1 MGVIRRGVHFAAR
14 RSVRADPRARRSDLV
29 NPILRFLQEHQEH
42 MLEDLRA
49 FVERE
54 TPSTDKAL
62 LDGFAEFLADHAASL
77 GGRAEVVP
85 VHVSG
90 NHVRVRWGE
99 ENGQAPI
106 FLLGHYDTVW
116 PAGTLEVMPFEVE
129 SGVARGPGVFDMKCG
144 LVQGFWAV
152 RALREVAGVERPLVF
167 LCNSDEEIGSPNS
180 RTFIEEEALR
190 AATVLVLEPSL
201 NGALK
206 TARKGVGR
214 YTIHVT
220 GRPSHAGLD
229 PEGGISA
236 IEEMARLILELHSHT
251 DLETG
256 TTVNAGVVSGGTRY
270 NVIAAEALAEVDVRT
285 VTRAEADR
293 MAEVISKLKPRH
305 PEAKVE
311 VEGGMV
317 WPPMER
323 TGKIAELFGHA
334 RRLATEIGFELEE
347 GLAGG
352 ASDGCLCA
360 DLGAPV
366 LDGLGAVGGGAHATD
381 EHVEVASIPLRA
393 ALVARL
399 METL

>member
-1 MGVIRRGVHFAAR
+1 LD
-14 RSVRADPRARRSDLV
+14 SLV
-29 NPILRFLQEHQEH
+29 KFFREHRDQ
-42 MLEDLRA
+42 MLDDLRA
-49 FVERE
+49 FVEWE
-54 TPSTDKAL
+54 TPSTDKDL
-62 LDGFAEFLADHAASL
+62 LDGFSRFLADYAVSTA
-77 GGRAEVVP
+77 GGRAEIVP
-85 VHVSG
+85 AAGSGDHVLI
-90 NHVRVRWGE
+90 RWGE
-99 ENGQAPI
+99 EDGTSPLM
-106 FLLGHYDTVW
+106 LLGHYDTVW
-116 PAGTLEVMPFEVE
+116 SAGTLEAMPFGVE
-129 SGVARGPGVFDMKCG
+129 GGVATGPGVFDMKCG

-152 RALREVAGVERPLVF
+152 RALHEVLGVDRPLAF

-180 RTFIEEEALR
+180 RALIEREALR

-214 YTIHVT
+214 YRIGVT

-236 IEEMARLILELHSHT
+236 IEEMARLILELHGHT
-251 DLETG
+251 NPETG
-256 TTVNAGVVSGGTRY
+256 TTVNVGVVSGGTRY
-270 NVIAAEALAEVDVRT
+270 NVIAAEAIAEVDVRA
-285 VTRAEADR
+285 VTRVEADR
-293 MAEVISKLKPRH
+293 MVEVVSCLKPRH
-305 PEAKVE
+305 PEATIE
-311 VEGGMV
+311 IEGGII

-323 TGKIAELFGHA
+323 TEKISELFDHA
-334 RRLATEIGFELEE
+334 RRLAADISFELHE

-360 DLGAPV
+360 DLGVPV

-393 ALVARL
+393 ALVTRL

>member
-1 MGVIRRGVHFAAR
+1 
-14 RSVRADPRARRSDLV
+14 V
-29 NPILRFLQEHQEH
+29 NPMLGFLREHREQ
-42 MLEDLRA
+42 MLGDLRA

-54 TPSTDKAL
+54 TPSTDKVL
-62 LDGFAEFLADHAASL
+62 LDGFAQFLTGYAASL
-77 GGRAEVVP
+77 GGRAEVLP
-85 VHVSG
+85 VQVSG
-90 NHVRVRWGE
+90 NNVRVRWGV
-99 ENGQAPI
+99 ENGEPPI
-106 FLLGHYDTVW
+106 LLLGHYDTVW
-116 PAGTLEVMPFEVE
+116 PAGTLEVMPFDVRE
-129 SGVARGPGVFDMKCG
+129 GIATGPGVFDMKGG

-152 RALREVAGVERPLVF
+152 RALREVAGVERPVVF

-214 YTIHVT
+214 YRIRVT

-236 IEEMARLILELHSHT
+236 VEEMARLILELHGHT

-270 NVIAAEALAEVDVRT
+270 NVIAAEASAEVDVRT

-293 MAEVISKLKPRH
+293 MAEVISDLKAHH
-305 PEAKVE
+305 PEAEIE
-311 VEGGMV
+311 VEGGTI

-323 TGKIAELFGHA
+323 TEKIAELFGHA
-334 RRLATEIGFELEE
+334 RRLAAEIGFELEE

-352 ASDGCLCA
+352 ASDGCFCA

-381 EHVEVASIPLRA
+381 EHVEVASMPLRA

-399 METL
+399 MQTL

>member
-1 MGVIRRGVHFAAR
+1 
-14 RSVRADPRARRSDLV
+14 V
-29 NPILRFLQEHQEH
+29 NPMSRFLQEHREH

-54 TPSTDKAL
+54 TPSTDKVL
-62 LDGFAEFLADHAASL
+62 LDGFAEFLAGYAASL
-77 GGRAEVVP
+77 GGRAEVLP
-85 VHVSG
+85 VNVSG
-90 NHVRVRWGE
+90 NHVRARWGE
-99 ENGQAPI
+99 DNGEPPI
-106 FLLGHYDTVW
+106 LLLGHYDTVW
-116 PAGTLEVMPFEVE
+116 PAGTLEVMPFEVRE
-129 SGVARGPGVFDMKCG
+129 GIATGPGVFDMKCG

-152 RALREVAGVERPLVF
+152 RALREVAGVERPVVF
-167 LCNSDEEIGSPNS
+167 LCNSDEEVGSPNS

-214 YTIHVT
+214 YTIRVT

-236 IEEMARLILELHSHT
+236 IEEMARLIPELHRHT
-251 DLETG
+251 NLETG
-256 TTVNAGVVSGGTRY
+256 TTVNVGVVSGGTRY
-270 NVIAAEALAEVDVRT
+270 NVIAAEASAEVDVRT

-293 MAEVISKLKPRH
+293 MAEVISNLQAHH
-305 PEAKVE
+305 PEAE
-311 VEGGMV
+311 ITVEGGMI

-323 TGKIAELFGHA
+323 TEKTAELFGRA
-334 RRLATEIGFELEE
+334 RRLAAEIGFELEE

-352 ASDGCLCA
+352 ASDGCFCA

-381 EHVEVASIPLRA
+381 EHVEVASMPLRA
-393 ALVARL
+393 ALVTRL
-399 METL
+399 MQTL

>member
-1 MGVIRRGVHFAAR
+1 MD
-14 RSVRADPRARRSDLV
+14 SLV
-29 NPILRFLQEHQEH
+29 KFFREHRDQ
-42 MLEDLRA
+42 MLDDLRA
-49 FVERE
+49 FVEWE
-54 TPSTDKAL
+54 TPSTDKDL
-62 LDGFAEFLADHAASL
+62 LDGFSRFLADYAVSAA
-77 GGRAEVVP
+77 GGRAEIVP
-85 VHVSG
+85 AAVSG
-90 NHVRVRWGE
+90 DHVLIRWGE
-99 ENGQAPI
+99 EDGTSPLM
-106 FLLGHYDTVW
+106 LLGHYDTVW
-116 PAGTLEVMPFEVE
+116 SAGTLEAMPFGVE
-129 SGVARGPGVFDMKCG
+129 DGVATGPGVFDMKCG

-152 RALREVAGVERPLVF
+152 RALHEVLGVDRPLVF

-180 RTFIEEEALR
+180 RALIEREALQ
-190 AATVLVLEPSL
+190 ADTVLVLEPSL

-214 YTIHVT
+214 YRIRVT

-236 IEEMARLILELHSHT
+236 IEEMARLILELHGHT
-251 DLETG
+251 NPETG
-256 TTVNAGVVSGGTRY
+256 TTVNVGVVSGGTRY
-270 NVIAAEALAEVDVRT
+270 NVIAAEAIAEVDVRA

-293 MAEVISKLKPRH
+293 MVEVVSSLQTRH
-305 PEAKVE
+305 PEATIE
-311 VEGGMV
+311 IEGGII

-323 TGKIAELFGHA
+323 TEKISELFDHA
-334 RRLATEIGFELEE
+334 RRLAAEISFELHE

-360 DLGAPV
+360 DLGVPV

-393 ALVARL
+393 ALVTRL

>member
-1 MGVIRRGVHFAAR
+1 V
-14 RSVRADPRARRSDLV
+14 DPM
-29 NPILRFLQEHQEH
+29 LRFLQEHRDE
-42 MLEDLRA
+42 MLGDLRA

-62 LDGFAEFLADHAASL
+62 LDSFADFLAEYAASA
-77 GGRAEVVP
+77 GGRAEVLP
-85 VHVSG
+85 AHASG
-90 NHVRVRWGE
+90 NHVRIRWGA
-99 ENGQAPI
+99 ENGEPPI

-116 PAGTLEVMPFEVE
+116 PAGTLEVMPFGVRE
-129 SGVARGPGVFDMKCG
+129 GVATGPGVFDMKCG

-206 TARKGVGR
+206 TARKGVGLYR
-214 YTIHVT
+214 IRVT

-236 IEEMARLILELHSHT
+236 IEEMARLILMLHGHT
-251 DLETG
+251 NLETG
-256 TTVNAGVVSGGTRY
+256 TTVNVGVVSGGTRY
-270 NVIAAEALAEVDVRT
+270 NVIAAEATAEVDLRT

-293 MAEVISKLKPRH
+293 MAEVVSHLKTHH
-305 PEAKVE
+305 PEAKVS
-311 VEGGMV
+311 VEGGMI

-323 TGKIAELFGHA
+323 TEKTAELFEHA
-334 RRLATEIGFELEE
+334 RRLAAEIGFELKE